1 MKDKIKQAY
10 DAILPDAET
19 EERMLRT
26 IKARAENTAQSKRPV
41 ARRVLLIAACIALLA
56 AVSAAGVAAYL
67 KWSLPEP
74 KTYPSGNG
82 YYDVHTTETYLQ
94 EDIPTAT
101 AAQED
106 TSDEAFARKAVDLL
120 QMLGLTDADT
130 SRMTVIRQ
138 KHMGWDR
145 EEAVVSFST
154 NAAPTALTLEEQSGY
169 LIGHSDIRITFD
181 AQSGYLIG
189 LSDIQW
195 VYGEG
200 EPVCKTEEEVCELAL
215 SLYESLPVPQGYAYY
230 GCTKY
235 DEQFWTYE
243 FCNEPLEG
251 FFNEYEMVRLSINPV
266 SGKLDNLVVFY
277 VPLLDDHE
285 EGDVPLTQAQ
295 AEAVLQAAGRAP
307 ENMELTGAEVKI
319 VLPNWMFTDK
329 FPTDGDAVASDVTR
343 LAWVLTYESKG
354 VEEFDSKMEF
364 YVDYYTGELLGGD
377 YY

>member
-10 DAILPDAET
+10 DSILPDAET
-19 EERMLRT
+19 EERMLQNL
-26 IKARAENTAQSKRPV
+26 IAQAENPAQPKRPV
-41 ARRVLLIAACIALLA
+41 ARRIVLVAACIALLA
-56 AVSAAGVAAYL
+56 AVSAVGVAVYR

-74 KTYPSGNG
+74 KTYPAESG

-94 EDIPTAT
+94 EDIPTEH
-101 AAQED
+101 AALED
-106 TSDEAFARKAVDLL
+106 TTDEAFVQKAVSLL
-120 QMLGLTDADT
+120 QTLGLTDADT
-130 SRMTVIRQ
+130 SRMTVTRQ
-138 KHMGWDR
+138 KHLKWDR
-145 EEAVVSFST
+145 EEAVVSFAGNEGT
-154 NAAPTALTLEEQSGY
+154 VTV
-169 LIGHSDIRITFD
+169 TFD

-195 VYGEG
+195 EYGAEASAC
-200 EPVCKTEEEVCELAL
+200 ETEEEAYALAL
-215 SLYESLPVPQGYAYY
+215 SLYELLPVPQGYSYY

-251 FFNEYEMVRLSINPV
+251 FFNAYEMVRLSINPV

-295 AEAVLQAAGRAP
+295 AEAALETAGKTP
-307 ENMELTGAEVKI
+307 NDMELTGAEVKI
-319 VLPNWMFTDK
+319 VLPNWFFTDK
-329 FPTDGDAVASDVTR
+329 LPLNGDTVASDVTR
-343 LAWVLTYESKG
+343 LAWVLTYERKG
-354 VEEFDSKMEF
+354 EMFDSMMEF
-364 YVDYYTGELLGGD
+364 YVDYYTGEILGGE